1 MWGIK
6 ISKDKTN
13 ARLIGDKA
21 DGTDDCSSSASGEVG
36 LLYTPSTV
44 SSWDRRGIWHAI
56 TSAKE
61 ESVLKSRKKQRDK
74 SSDLT

>member
-1 MWGIK
+1 MWSVK
-6 ISKDKTN
+6 IPKDKTN

-21 DGTDDCSSSASGEVG
+21 EGTDDLFVISFREVG

-44 SSWDRRGIWHAI
+44 SSWDGCGIWHAK

-61 ESVLKSRKKQRDK
+61 ESVLRSSEKQRGK
-74 SSDLT
+74 S

>member
-1 MWGIK
+1 MWSVK

-21 DGTDDCSSSASGEVG
+21 DGTDDLFGEVG
-36 LLYTPSTV
+36 LLYTPITV
-44 SSWDRRGIWHAI
+44 SSWGGWGIWHAT

-61 ESVLKSRKKQRDK
+61 ESVLKYREKQKRNYYN
-74 SSDLT
+74 LNFI